1 MLEASQIE
9 CVRGSRRLFG
19 NLSFQIG
26 ARQALRIRGEN
37 GSGKTS
43 LLRMIAGLSP
53 CESGRITWQGK
64 SIAEDAQEYRRVL
77 LFIGHANAL
86 QDDLNASENLR
97 HLLALAGLSVSGEK
111 LATALDGQGL
121 HEVAQLPARM
131 LSQGQKRRVAL
142 AGLTFCSG
150 RSLWILDEPFA
161 ALDGRSVS
169 RVAAVIAAHVRDGGC
184 ACFTTHQ
191 EVELPGLAV
200 AVVDIGIG

>member
-9 CVRGSRRLFG
+9 CVRGSRRLFS

-53 CESGRITWQGK
+53 CESGRLTWQGK
-64 SIAEDAQEYRRVL
+64 GIAEDAQDYRRAL
-77 LFIGHANAL
+77 LYIGHANAL
-86 QDDLNASENLR
+86 QDDLSARENLG
-97 HLLALAGLSVSGEK
+97 HLLALTGLLVAGDQ
-111 LATALDGQGL
+111 LAVALDEQGL
-121 HEVAQLPARM
+121 HEVAHLPARM

-142 AGLTFCSG
+142 AGLGFCSA

-161 ALDGRSVS
+161 ALDARSVS
-169 RVAAVIAAHVRDGGC
+169 RVAAAIAAHVRSGGC

-191 EVELPGLAV
+191 EVELRGVAV
-200 AVVDIGIG
+200 AVVDLGTG